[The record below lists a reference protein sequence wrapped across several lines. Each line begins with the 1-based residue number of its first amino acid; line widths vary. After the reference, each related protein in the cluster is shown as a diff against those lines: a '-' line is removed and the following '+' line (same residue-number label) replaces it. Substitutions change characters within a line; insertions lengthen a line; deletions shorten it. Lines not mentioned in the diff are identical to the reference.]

1 VIDNQL
7 IDSISQQTLQSIEQ
21 RRPTVFDGL
30 YTVNNFLPESAVV
43 KLKNYLPT
51 SNESLWSPV
60 AGQEKVNRLK
70 LTWETDTIV
79 EEIHEACNRL
89 TPAVGKLASLPLNF
103 IGLQIWKDWDGYRIT
118 PHRDNSI
125 IDVSLQIYLFDND
138 SKLGTTFSEGDCT
151 IDIPYIHN
159 SGYMLVANNN
169 NPTHRTTQDTP
180 IGVTRYSLYL
190 VWSKTTKL

>member
-7 IDSISQQTLQSIEQ
+7 IDLISQQTLQSIEQ
-21 RRPTVFDGL
+21 RQPTVFDGL

-60 AGQEKVNRLK
+60 TGQEKVNRLK

-89 TPAVGKLASLPLNF
+89 TPAVGKLSNLPLNF

-118 PHRDNSI
+118 SHRDNSI
-125 IDVSLQIYLFDND
+125 IDVGLQIYLFDND

-169 NPTHRTTQDTP
+169 NPTHRTTRDTP